1 MVLQKVSTSAT
12 TFGCAAKVVGGVA
25 AAVGVV
31 SRVPSLTSLGT
42 RMWRAGCTAK
52 LAGLG
57 GRVMM
62 EIWENGFRDTL
73 ASYLSNIAGFLQ
85 SMSLFRTVLEE
96 IEVLMPAEFVAGRFM
111 PLLLLV
117 CPEELFPYAVHVL
130 RLFVSPQNYSA
141 MYDFATMAMSSFTSA
156 VSMPLNLLHELES
169 YHVLT
174 VLDSL
179 PRPLQ
184 LASAALH
191 VGKEVMDLSTNLKSL
206 QNQDFRTIRKV
217 LQRLRNLSASLA
229 NSIREVPLVNK
240 FAMGDVNLQPP
251 LNVP

>member
-1 MVLQKVSTSAT
+1 
-12 TFGCAAKVVGGVA
+12 
-25 AAVGVV
+25 
-31 SRVPSLTSLGT
+31 
-42 RMWRAGCTAK
+42 
-52 LAGLG
+52 
-57 GRVMM
+57 
-62 EIWENGFRDTL
+62 
-73 ASYLSNIAGFLQ
+73 
-85 SMSLFRTVLEE
+85 
-96 IEVLMPAEFVAGRFM
+96 M

-191 VGKEVMDLSTNLKSL
+191 VGKEVMDFSTNLKSL